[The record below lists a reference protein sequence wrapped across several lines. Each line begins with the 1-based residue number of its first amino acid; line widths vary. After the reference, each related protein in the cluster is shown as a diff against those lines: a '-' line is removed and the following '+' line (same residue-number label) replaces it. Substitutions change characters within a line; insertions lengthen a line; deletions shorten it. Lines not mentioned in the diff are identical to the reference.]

1 MLKTTDWQFP
11 VASLVPSYKT
21 LIDKI
26 RLTGL
31 HWLGY
36 DWLRGRD
43 ETDWSCYHGVMAGII
58 PFYCYIY
65 TSYSTVQHLYFT
77 FTFRDWSYRDW
88 SNKIFVKYEEQ
99 QVELGLE
106 QISTQFLQW
115 LDGYDAVRA
124 VKCDDSSDPN
134 RHRFCRLHGTE
145 YAFILSSFS
154 AVEEVDKLLS
164 FLLTECEVRSLQ
176 WTKNLQLDHQIRLG
190 GSKSL
195 FLGRQV
201 VYLGSRGWQ

>member
-1 MLKTTDWQFP
+1 
-11 VASLVPSYKT
+11 
-21 LIDKI
+21 
-26 RLTGL
+26 
-31 HWLGY
+31 
-36 DWLRGRD
+36 
-43 ETDWSCYHGVMAGII
+43 MAGII

-65 TSYSTVQHLYFT
+65 TLYSTVQHLYFT

-154 AVEEVDKLLS
+154 AVKEVDKLLS

-176 WTKNLQLDHQIRLG
+176 
-190 GSKSL
+190 
-195 FLGRQV
+195 
-201 VYLGSRGWQ
+201 